1 MPSSSA
7 STLFR
12 VLPQAVLRQVQQL
25 LVQLQSEIDASCLVT
40 QQDVRTQSP
49 HIQAAAP
56 ASESPFVLL
65 LSPSFRVLLQWV
77 VDQSP
82 DQPPN
87 QFSHSPDPLLAAP
100 EQPDSS
106 AHYQVALGFDP
117 VAIAQ
122 FVTDLVQ
129 QYRLSPD
136 TKLGQRLLPYQHVGE
151 PNDPMLQSD
160 FTLRLLAEMD
170 ATARSTTPDLASGS
184 GSLNGAI
191 APEEWDDPPLACL
204 PYQEALMKEIEQG
217 LLLGRVANQIR
228 QSLDLSEIL
237 QTAVEQVR
245 QLLQVDRLVIY
256 QLDLSDQAV
265 SWATTPTQPSPQAS
279 SAIDSLARNGLSPV
293 SAATSATEQAQ
304 PGNPAV
310 RSSAQIDIR
319 HAEKTGYVA
328 YESKVSDQ
336 VVSVLNV
343 TEQRCFLDIH
353 ARQAKYQAGQV
364 TAISDIETAYAQWP
378 CLCDFLRQA
387 QIRSKLI
394 APIIVQEH
402 LWGLV
407 IAHQCFEQRQWTAQE
422 QTFMQLI
429 ADQLAIAIRQAR
441 LYSQLQQQKQT
452 LEQRVIERTQD
463 LHDALLAAQ
472 AADAAKSE
480 FLATMSHELR
490 TPLTCVIGMS
500 ATLLRWSFGELNPR
514 QRSYIQT
521 IHDSGERLLD
531 LINDILD
538 MSQIEAGR
546 IILDVQECSV
556 AALVSRVMQSVQK
569 QAEHNQVQLE
579 CHLNVKPDQDS
590 FCADPRRLQQIL
602 LNLLTNA
609 IKFTP
614 AEGTVN
620 LNVRLEQE
628 IAVFQIEDTG
638 IGISAEQ
645 QPFLFRKFQQLDA
658 SRQRSYEG
666 TGLGL
671 ALTKQLVDLHGGTLD
686 VKSQVGVGSVFTVRI
701 PTQPLNGISK
711 AANNGP
717 EVLPLT
723 QRVLLFEEDEDA
735 ANVICDMLMA
745 AGHQVIWMMDG
756 DAAVEQVK
764 LMEPAL
770 VMVGM
775 DLANADR
782 CQLIRQFRE
791 TASHFSLKILAI
803 MAKGSA
809 DCQQCL
815 NAGADDCLIKPVRPR
830 RLLEKIDKLFY
841 TPSAS

>member
-7 STLFR
+7 STLYR
-12 VLPQAVLRQVQQL
+12 ILPQAVLRQVQQL
-25 LVQLQSEIDASCLVT
+25 LVQMQSEIPASCLIT
-40 QQDVRTQSP
+40 QQDVRVSSGRQSRTQLPSD
-49 HIQAAAP
+49 IQASTQVSDP
-56 ASESPFVLL
+56 SFVLL
-65 LSPSFRVLLQWV
+65 LSPSFRVLLEWTA
-77 VDQSP
+77 
-82 DQPPN
+82 DQPMVDSN
-87 QFSHSPDPLLAAP
+87 P
-100 EQPDSS
+100 EQPS
-106 AHYQVALGFDP
+106 ALDNYQVSLCFDP

-122 FVTDLVQ
+122 FVTDIVQ
-129 QYRLSPD
+129 QSQLSPD
-136 TKLGQRLLPYQHVGE
+136 SELDQQLMSYQQAGA
-151 PNDPMLQSD
+151 PNDPVLQSD
-160 FTLRLLAEMD
+160 FTLRLLAEMESIYTAQPTAD
-170 ATARSTTPDLASGS
+170 AVNAANSANGS
-184 GSLNGAI
+184 VN
-191 APEEWDDPPLACL
+191 PNDWDDPPLACR
-204 PYQEALMKEIEQG
+204 PYQVALMKEIEQG

-228 QSLDLSEIL
+228 QSLDLNEIL
-237 QTAVEQVR
+237 QAAVEQVR

-256 QLDLSDQAV
+256 QLDLTDQSA
-265 SWATTPTQPSPQAS
+265 SWATTPTQPSSQDAS
-279 SAIDSLARNGLSPV
+279 PINPISLNGSSPAPIP
-293 SAATSATEQAQ
+293 AASMTSAKRAKRGQ
-304 PGNPAV
+304 P
-310 RSSAQIDIR
+310 SAQIDIR

-328 YESKVSDQ
+328 YESKVSEQ

-343 TEQRCFLDIH
+343 TEQRCFLDLH
-353 ARQAKYQAGQV
+353 ARQVKYQAGQV
-364 TAISDIETAYAQWP
+364 TAIADIETAYAELP
-378 CLCDFLRQA
+378 CLRDFLRQA

-394 APIIVQEH
+394 APIVVQEQ

-407 IAHQCFEQRQWTAQE
+407 IAHQCFEQRQWTPQE
-422 QTFMQLI
+422 ETFMQLI

-546 IILDVQECSV
+546 IILDIQQCSIG
-556 AALVSRVMQSVQK
+556 ALVSRVMQSVQK

-579 CHLNVKPDQDS
+579 CNLNVKPDQDLFS
-590 FCADPRRLQQIL
+590 ADPRRLQQIL

-620 LNVRLEQE
+620 LNVRLEKE
-628 IAVFQIEDTG
+628 TAVFQVEDTG

-645 QPFLFRKFQQLDA
+645 QPFLFRKFQQLDS

-671 ALTKQLVDLHGGTLD
+671 ALTKQLVDLHGGSLD

-701 PTQPLNGISK
+701 PTQPHSAAAK
-711 AANNGP
+711 ANNNNP

-782 CQLIRQFRE
+782 CQLIHQFRQ
-791 TASHFSLKILAI
+791 TADQFSLKILAI
-803 MAKGSA
+803 MADGST
-809 DCQQCL
+809 DLCQQCI
-815 NAGADDCLIKPVRPR
+815 NAGADDCIIKPVRPR
-830 RLLEKIDKLFY
+830 CLLEKIDKLFY
-841 TPSAS
+841 STSVT